1 MAQQRR
7 LVLDGTAGI
16 GTAEGGVGSA
26 VSAHGNHSA
35 LRALDGSGNAN
46 RVRRACKRALDV
58 IASGLALIVLLP
70 LTMLI
75 ALAIVLDSP
84 GSPFFVHVRI
94 GRFGEPFG
102 VLKFRT
108 MQKDAQDRLDHY
120 LATRRD
126 LRQQWAS
133 GFKLVEDPRVTR
145 VGRVLRR
152 WSLDEVPQFL
162 NVLLGSM
169 SLVGPRPVTPAEA
182 PYFGSDL
189 PLVLSV
195 RPGLTGLWAVSGRS
209 NLPYRERA
217 ALEAGYVREWSVGR
231 DLAILLRTVP
241 AVIGRRG
248 AW

>member
-16 GTAEGGVGSA
+16 RQAEGGVDRSA
-26 VSAHGNHSA
+26 VVQDHRPA
-35 LRALDGSGNAN
+35 LRALDGPGDAI

-70 LTMLI
+70 VAMLI

-94 GRFGEPFG
+94 GRFGAPFG

-108 MQKDAQDRLDHY
+108 MRRDAQDRLDHY
-120 LATRRD
+120 LATRHD

-133 GFKLVEDPRVTR
+133 GFKLVDDPRVTR

-209 NLPYRERA
+209 DLPYRDRA
-217 ALEAGYVREWSVGR
+217 ALEAGYVRDWSVGR
-231 DLAILLRTVP
+231 DLSILLRTVP